1 MKDFEVLGMDE
12 TEATEATTDVVEVEG
27 GRVIF
32 EPGQSDD
39 TSIKLDIPTDD
50 KKTFDL
56 KSFVEGT
63 LVAGAVAGLAIGI
76 KKTVDL
82 VKNGKE
88 KKAKK
93 KQEEEEFK
101 KWRAAQQA
109 KENSDAVDVNYEDVE
124 AEASESE
131 AKEPEKT
138 EPEKEKEQP
147 KEDNKKK
154 K

>member
-1 MKDFEVLGMDE
+1 MDNFEVLRAAED
-12 TEATEATTDVVEVEG
+12 EATEATTEVEVEG
-27 GRVIF
+27 GRIIF

-39 TSIKLDIPTDD
+39 TSIQLDIEPAD

-56 KSFVEGT
+56 VSFVKG
-63 LVAGAVAGLAIGI
+63 GLAASAIAAACWGI
-76 KKTVDL
+76 KKGADAI
-82 VKNGKE
+82 KNGKE

-147 KEDNKKK
+147 KDEKKNKK
-154 K
+154 